1 MKLTARQ
8 KADILRRHQQA
19 LNRGETELWKVYGR
33 YSDKKRYSF
42 EEIRAE
48 MVEISGY
55 NLAIIASNGWK
66 YSCGYYYNTINEE
79 TGEIDSE
86 RFVYH
91 TASGWCDFEVQRYV

>member
-19 LNRGETELWKVYGR
+19 LNRGETELRSVYGK
-33 YSDKKRYSF
+33 YSQAKERTF
-42 EEIRAE
+42 EAIRAE
-48 MVEISGY
+48 KVERNGY
-55 NLAIIASNGWK
+55 DLAIIGHNCDK

>member
-1 MKLTARQ
+1 MKLSANE
-8 KADILRRHQQA
+8 KASILRRHQQA

-33 YSDKKRYSF
+33 YSDAKRYSF

-48 MVEISGY
+48 MVERSGY
-55 NLAIIASNGWK
+55 DLAIIGHNCDK

>member
-1 MKLTARQ
+1 MKLTVQQ

-19 LNRGETELWKVYGR
+19 LNRGERELWNVYG
-33 YSDKKRYSF
+33 SCSQEKKRTF
-42 EEIRAE
+42 EAIRCE
-48 MVEISGY
+48 MVERSGY

-91 TASGWCDFEVQRYV
+91 TASGWCDFEVQKYV